1 MTGVKKSVIVSKAFK
16 KDLKRLVRRGVN
28 FTEFDIVIRHLEKG
42 ENIPYRYHPHP
53 LKGNLSGYNECHIET
68 DLLLIWKE
76 DDKAIYLVRTGSHSD
91 LFKR

>member
-1 MTGVKKSVIVSKAFK
+1 MTGVKKSLIVSKAFK

-28 FTEFDIVIRHLEKG
+28 FTEFDTVIRHLEKG
-42 ENIPYRYHPHP
+42 ENIPDRYHPHP
-53 LKGNLSGYNECHIET
+53 LKGNLSGYKECHIET

-76 DDKAIYLVRTGSHSD
+76 DNKAIYLVRTSSHSD